1 MTDFSVSITE
11 GHWGVYQAREARR
24 PIRRLACFAVA
35 LLGFALLSGQ
45 NPADAADDKG
55 QGDTALAAAPSQSSD
70 GREPAK
76 RPVSAVVVLRGTLP
90 ARPDAGQPPPVE
102 SADAYAAPADE
113 GFQLGPLYGSGW
125 DTRFDYSGLSGTYFP
140 VPQ

>member
-1 MTDFSVSITE
+1 VDRT
-11 GHWGVYQAREARR
+11 REARR

-35 LLGFALLSGQ
+35 LLGLALLSGQ
-45 NPADAADDKG
+45 NPADAAASKG
-55 QGDTALAAAPSQSSD
+55 QGDTALAAAPSQSSA
-70 GREPAK
+70 GREPTK
-76 RPVSAVVVLRGTLP
+76 RAAGEVVVLRGTLP
-90 ARPDAGQPPPVE
+90 ARPDAAQPPPVE